1 MAIRKL
7 QQEYQIDYSYR
18 SNIDKSRLERDGR
31 IQGMYSFNL

>member
-7 QQEYQIDYSYR
+7 QQEYQIDYR